1 MFKRIAGYSPFF
13 LMLLGSTLPA
23 LGSPLKRDI
32 HQEDTLFY
40 KEHKLRNDGLLITTN
55 QGNVRLQFKSESA
68 LEVLYR
74 AEDRT
79 QLPSFALQQ
88 NLTAIKPQLTETDNH
103 LQFTGGALSAR
114 IQKHPFSISYYRNDD
129 LLVAEESGI
138 GVTPESIHFRFHLD
152 ADEKI
157 LGGGQR
163 ILGMDR
169 RGNRFPLYNQA
180 HYGYSDHSNQMYFG
194 LPAVM
199 SSKKY
204 MIVFDNSASGHMD
217 IGKTEK
223 DILSL
228 EAKSGRSAY
237 LVIAGN
243 TYPDLIEN
251 FTAVTGR
258 QPLPP
263 RWALGSFASRFG
275 YRSEAETR
283 ATVQKYKTE
292 DFPLDAIVLDLYW
305 FGKDIKGHMG
315 NLDWDKETFPTPVD
329 MMADFNRQG
338 VKTVLITE
346 PFVLTSSK
354 RWNDAVKAK
363 ALATDPEG
371 KPKTFELYFGHGG
384 IIDVFSK
391 NGAQW
396 FSSIYKDLSK
406 QGVGG
411 WWGDLGEP
419 EMHPKDTQHAIG
431 DADAIHNAYGHRWA
445 EMLYQQQLKQFS
457 DKRPFIMMRAGFI
470 GSQRYGMIPW
480 TGDVSR
486 SWGGLASQ
494 IELALQMSLFGFG
507 YIHSDLGGFADGETL
522 DRELY
527 IRWLQYGVFQPVY
540 RPHGQ
545 DHIASEPVFQDEET
559 KNILRP
565 YVKLRYRLLPY
576 IYTTAYRNATTGLPL
591 MRPLFFSDES
601 NPALIDN
608 AQSYFWGDAF
618 LVTPVTKPGVTSVTV
633 DAPKGVWFDYW
644 NDTRYLSEGKAL
656 TLETHLEHLPVLV
669 KAGAFIPYVPAVAST
684 DHYRS
689 DNLEVH
695 YYADASVTEA
705 QGEVYEDD
713 GKSPDSLERGRYDL
727 LQLKAQQSETALSFN
742 LSRSGKGYSAMPE
755 RRATSLVVH
764 NASERY
770 TQVTINGQSS
780 PIVQANCSQLPAVAC
795 YDANKRQL
803 HVQLVW
809 GRDDIR
815 VDVR

>member
-1 MFKRIAGYSPFF
+1 MFKRIAGFSPIF

-23 LGSPLKRDI
+23 MGNSIKLEL
-32 HQEDTLFY
+32 HQETVFY
-40 KEHKLRNDGLLITTN
+40 KEHKLRSDGLLITTN
-55 QGNVRLQFKSESA
+55 QGNVRLQFKSDA
-68 LEVLYR
+68 AIEVLYR

-88 NLTAIKPQLTETDNH
+88 HNNQAKSQLTETENH
-103 LQFTGGALSAR
+103 LQFSGGALTAR
-114 IQKHPFSISYYRNDD
+114 IQKNPFSISYYRNSE
-129 LLVAEESGI
+129 LLIAEETGF
-138 GVTPESIHFRFHLD
+138 GVTSDNIHFRFYLAPH
-152 ADEKI
+152 EKI

-163 ILGMDR
+163 VLGMDR
-169 RGNRFPLYNQA
+169 RGKSFPLYNQA

-204 MIVFDNSASGHMD
+204 IVVFDNSASGQMD
-217 IGKTEK
+217 IGKTENN
-223 DILSL
+223 ILQF

-237 LVIAGN
+237 LIVAGN
-243 TYPDLIEN
+243 TYPSLIEN

-263 RWALGSFASRFG
+263 RWAFGSFASRFG

-305 FGKDIKGHMG
+305 FGKDITGHMG
-315 NLDWDKETFPTPVD
+315 NLDWDKETFPTPTE
-329 MMADFNRQG
+329 MMADFNSQG
-338 VKTVLITE
+338 VKTILITE
-346 PFVLTSSK
+346 PFVLASSK

-363 ALATDPEG
+363 ALATDLDG
-371 KPKTFELYFGHGG
+371 KPKTFELYFGNGG

-391 NGAQW
+391 DGTQW

-419 EMHPKDTQHAIG
+419 EMHPHDTQHAIG
-431 DADAIHNAYGHRWA
+431 DADAVHNAYGHRWA
-445 EMLYQQQLKQFS
+445 EMLYQQQLKQFP

-486 SWGGLASQ
+486 TWGGLASQ
-494 IELALQMSLFGFG
+494 IELALQMSLLGFG
-507 YIHSDLGGFADGETL
+507 YIHSDLGGFADGKTL

-565 YVKLRYRLLPY
+565 FVKLRYQLLPY
-576 IYTTAYRNATTGLPL
+576 IYTAAYHNALTGMPL
-591 MRPLFFSDES
+591 MRPLFFSDEN

-608 AQSYFWGDAF
+608 KDSYFWGDAF
-618 LVTPVTKPGVTSVTV
+618 LVTPVTKAGATSVTV
-633 DAPKGVWFDYW
+633 SAPNGVWFDYW
-644 NDTRYLSEGKAL
+644 NDTRHLSTGEPL
-656 TLETHLEHLPVLV
+656 TLNTSLETLPVLV
-669 KAGAFIPYVPAVAST
+669 KAGSFIPYVPAIST
-684 DHYRS
+684 TEHYRS

-695 YYADASVTEA
+695 YYADPSVPQA
-705 QGEVYEDD
+705 QSEIYEDD
-713 GKSPDSLERGRYDL
+713 GKNPDSLKRDSFDL
-727 LQLKAQQSETALSFN
+727 LHLAATHSDTTLQFT
-742 LSRSGKGYSAMPE
+742 LSRSGKGYPAMPK
-755 RRATSLVVH
+755 RRATTLIIH
-764 NASERY
+764 NATNQY
-770 TQVTINGQSS
+770 QQVNINGQSLV
-780 PIVQANCSQLPAVAC
+780 IALAGCKQLPALAC
-795 YDANKRQL
+795 YDQDKRQL
-803 HVQLVW
+803 HIQLLW
-809 GRDDIR
+809 GDDELK
-815 VDVR
+815 VEVR